1 MPAKTTRTTKLIS
14 IQEAYRAIV
23 RPTEKNRRRRKV
35 YKNKDDIIRD
45 QMMSLLLEHNGEMT
59 QKAIESEVV
68 CPPAAMRRI
77 LKKVAVPTIVWKLK

>member
-1 MPAKTTRTTKLIS
+1 
-14 IQEAYRAIV
+14 
-23 RPTEKNRRRRKV
+23 
-35 YKNKDDIIRD
+35 
-45 QMMSLLLEHNGEMT
+45 MMSLLLEHNGEMT